1 MRQNL
6 GGWKETNLFY
16 DTWYALQILSRAS
29 YTSNWVLRWIVENGG
44 LRSKVLQL
52 LQVSH
57 ILSLFQP
64 GLFSHLH
71 FHQEAID
78 AVVGTEHSTF
88 LQYALWIFFDSY
100 NVGGLDKA
108 RQAAR
113 GPPASKVSFQ
123 EPFLMMFSIEGH
135 SQFCISKRPQ
145 PLPWEAGSRP
155 WVPTCLPFQLG
166 AGLDSCNVVVIWK
179 DTCPSKLKIDM
190 S

>member
-1 MRQNL
+1 MTEENL
-6 GGWKETNLFY
+6 CYETK
-16 DTWYALQILSRAS
+16 YALHVISWVS
-29 YTSNWVLRWIVENGG
+29 FSSNRVFRWIVENGG

-57 ILSLFQP
+57 ILLLFQP

-78 AVVGTEHSTF
+78 VVVGTEHSTF

-123 EPFLMMFSIEGH
+123 QPFLMMFWIEGH

-145 PLPWEAGSRP
+145 PLP
-155 WVPTCLPFQLG
+155 
-166 AGLDSCNVVVIWK
+166 
-179 DTCPSKLKIDM
+179 
-190 S
+190 